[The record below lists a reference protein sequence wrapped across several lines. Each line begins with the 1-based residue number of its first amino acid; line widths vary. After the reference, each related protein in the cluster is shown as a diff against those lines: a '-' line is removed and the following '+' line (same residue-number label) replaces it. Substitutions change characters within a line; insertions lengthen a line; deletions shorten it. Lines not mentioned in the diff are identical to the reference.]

1 MNKNIRIK
9 LLAALLSV
17 IMLLSLAVPTYAI
30 TFSYGTFT
38 GRVCVDSE
46 IAKIDLSGI
55 EI

>member
-30 TFSYGTFT
+30 TFSMALLPAVFVLTL
-38 GRVCVDSE
+38 
-46 IAKIDLSGI
+46 K
-55 EI
+55 